1 MIYYQISLVFMVGLL
16 VTSCYV
22 IWNLITKSELLESW
36 IENFIN
42 TVNKVNVD
50 LKKLDYKGYF
60 EADDEVGVI
69 FNEIKNTIKQLDKFK
84 GEQQ

>member
-1 MIYYQISLVFMVGLL
+1 MVGLL

>member
-1 MIYYQISLVFMVGLL
+1 MVGLL
-16 VTSCYV
+16 VTSSYV

>member
-1 MIYYQISLVFMVGLL
+1 MIFVKISLVLMTILFL
-16 VTSCYV
+16 TSCYV
-22 IWNLITKSELLESW
+22 IWNLITKTELLESW

-42 TVNKVNVD
+42 TVNKVNID

-69 FNEIKNTIKQLDKFK
+69 FNQIKNTIKQLYKFK